1 MAKEPQSRD
10 LRECIKLIKEMTT
23 IIDPA
28 DDYLTITAAEE
39 QMKVN
44 YAKAK
49 RENDEAYSNL
59 KALSRVLEAARK
71 SSARPWTPTRI
82 SLAKALPSKEAELA
96 ALKEGARA
104 LEESDPAQIHQHKID
119 GTTIRLQIF
128 RGMGFDIVL
137 DSGWHRGITE
147 RAVWQVQNLVM
158 FTHSLRHGNL
168 LLRDVWRNPPLQE
181 LSCYQAVNIFLPRL
195 ALVDCDGSFSRY
207 TCCVLGWVEWVQ
219 CTL

>member
-10 LRECIKLIKEMTT
+10 LRECVKLIKEMTT

-39 QMKVN
+39 QMKIN

-71 SSARPWTPTRI
+71 SSARPPDVATPEQHAARLNELDTTRI
-82 SLAKALPSKEAELA
+82 SLAKALRDAENSLASKEAELA

-104 LEESDPAQIHQHKID
+104 LEESDPAQIHQHEID

-128 RGMGFDIVL
+128 RGMGFDLVL
-137 DSGWHRGITE
+137 DNGGAASTMFIRAESGDVHT
-147 RAVWQVQNLVM
+147 L
-158 FTHSLRHGNL
+158 TPCSSDYHS
-168 LLRDVWRNPPLQE
+168 VE
-181 LSCYQAVNIFLPRL
+181 QAWKL
-195 ALVDCDGSFSRY
+195 ASS
-207 TCCVLGWVEWVQ
+207 
-219 CTL
+219 

>member
-10 LRECIKLIKEMTT
+10 LRECIKLIKEMTA

-39 QMKVN
+39 QMKIN

-71 SSARPWTPTRI
+71 SSARPPDVATPEQHAARLNELDTTRI
-82 SLAKALPSKEAELA
+82 SLAKALRDAENSLASKEAELA

-104 LEESDPAQIHQHKID
+104 LEESDPAQTHQHEID

-128 RGMGFDIVL
+128 RGMGFDLVL
-137 DSGWHRGITE
+137 DSGGAASTMFI
-147 RAVWQVQNLVM
+147 RAESGDVHTL
-158 FTHSLRHGNL
+158 TPCSSDYHS
-168 LLRDVWRNPPLQE
+168 VE
-181 LSCYQAVNIFLPRL
+181 QAWKL
-195 ALVDCDGSFSRY
+195 ASS
-207 TCCVLGWVEWVQ
+207 
-219 CTL
+219 

>member
-10 LRECIKLIKEMTT
+10 LRECVKLIKEMTT

-39 QMKVN
+39 QMKIN

-71 SSARPWTPTRI
+71 SSARPPDVATPEQHAARLNELDTTRI
-82 SLAKALPSKEAELA
+82 SLAKALRDAENSLASKEAELA

-104 LEESDPAQIHQHKID
+104 LEESDPAQIHQHEID

-128 RGMGFDIVL
+128 RGMGFDLVL
-137 DSGWHRGITE
+137 DNGGVASTMFIRAESGDVHT
-147 RAVWQVQNLVM
+147 L
-158 FTHSLRHGNL
+158 TPCSSDYHS
-168 LLRDVWRNPPLQE
+168 VE
-181 LSCYQAVNIFLPRL
+181 QAWKL
-195 ALVDCDGSFSRY
+195 ASS
-207 TCCVLGWVEWVQ
+207 
-219 CTL
+219 

>member
-39 QMKVN
+39 QMKIN

-71 SSARPWTPTRI
+71 SSARPPDVATPEQHAARLNELDTTRI
-82 SLAKALPSKEAELA
+82 SLAKALRDAENSLASKEAELA

-104 LEESDPAQIHQHKID
+104 LEESDPAQIHQHEID

-128 RGMGFDIVL
+128 RGMGFDLVL
-137 DSGWHRGITE
+137 DNGGAASTMFIRAESGDVHT
-147 RAVWQVQNLVM
+147 L
-158 FTHSLRHGNL
+158 TPCSSDYHS
-168 LLRDVWRNPPLQE
+168 VE
-181 LSCYQAVNIFLPRL
+181 QAWKL
-195 ALVDCDGSFSRY
+195 ASS
-207 TCCVLGWVEWVQ
+207 
-219 CTL
+219 

>member
-39 QMKVN
+39 QMKIN

-71 SSARPWTPTRI
+71 SSARPPNVPAPEQHAARLNELDSTRI
-82 SLAKALPSKEAELA
+82 SLAKALRDAENSLASKEAELA

-104 LEESDPAQIHQHKID
+104 LEESDPAQSHQGEID
-119 GTTIRLQIF
+119 GTTLRLQIF

-137 DSGWHRGITE
+137 DSDGKASTMFIRAESGDVHTLAPRGSDY
-147 RAVWQVQNLVM
+147 
-158 FTHSLRHGNL
+158 HS
-168 LLRDVWRNPPLQE
+168 VE
-181 LSCYQAVNIFLPRL
+181 QAWKL
-195 ALVDCDGSFSRY
+195 ATS
-207 TCCVLGWVEWVQ
+207 
-219 CTL
+219 

>member
-1 MAKEPQSRD
+1 MAKEPQSKD

-71 SSARPWTPTRI
+71 SSARPPDVATPEQHAARLNELDTTRI
-82 SLAKALPSKEAELA
+82 SLAKALRDAENSLASKEAELA

-104 LEESDPAQIHQHKID
+104 LEESDPAQIHQHEID

-137 DSGWHRGITE
+137 DSGGAASTMFI
-147 RAVWQVQNLVM
+147 RAESGDVHTLSPCSSDY
-158 FTHSLRHGNL
+158 HS
-168 LLRDVWRNPPLQE
+168 VE
-181 LSCYQAVNIFLPRL
+181 QAWKL
-195 ALVDCDGSFSRY
+195 ASS
-207 TCCVLGWVEWVQ
+207 
-219 CTL
+219 

>member
-10 LRECIKLIKEMTT
+10 LRECIKLIKEMTA

-39 QMKVN
+39 QMKIN

-71 SSARPWTPTRI
+71 SSARPPDVATPEQHAARLNELDTTRI
-82 SLAKALPSKEAELA
+82 SLAKALRDAENSLASKEAELA

-104 LEESDPAQIHQHKID
+104 LEESDPAQIHQHEMD

-128 RGMGFDIVL
+128 RGMGFDLVL
-137 DSGWHRGITE
+137 DSGGAASTMFI
-147 RAVWQVQNLVM
+147 RAESGDVHTL
-158 FTHSLRHGNL
+158 TPCSSDYHS
-168 LLRDVWRNPPLQE
+168 VE
-181 LSCYQAVNIFLPRL
+181 QAWKL
-195 ALVDCDGSFSRY
+195 ASS
-207 TCCVLGWVEWVQ
+207 
-219 CTL
+219 

>member
-59 KALSRVLEAARK
+59 KGTRLQGCSAGPQSYFAALSRVLEAARK
-71 SSARPWTPTRI
+71 SSARPSDVATPEQHAARLNELDTTRI
-82 SLAKALPSKEAELA
+82 SLAKALRDAENSLASKEAELA

-137 DSGWHRGITE
+137 DSGGTASTMFI
-147 RAVWQVQNLVM
+147 RAESGDVHTLSSCSSDY
-158 FTHSLRHGNL
+158 HSV
-168 LLRDVWRNPPLQE
+168 D
-181 LSCYQAVNIFLPRL
+181 QAWKL
-195 ALVDCDGSFSRY
+195 ASS
-207 TCCVLGWVEWVQ
+207 
-219 CTL
+219 

>member
-39 QMKVN
+39 QMKIN
-44 YAKAK
+44 YMKAK

-71 SSARPWTPTRI
+71 SSTRPPDIPTPEQHAARLNELDGTRI
-82 SLAKALPSKEAELA
+82 SLAKALRDAENSLASKEAELA

-104 LEESDPAQIHQHKID
+104 LEESDPAQIHQREID
-119 GTTIRLQIF
+119 GTTLRLQIF
-128 RGMGFDIVL
+128 RGMGFDMVL
-137 DSGWHRGITE
+137 DSGGTASTMFIRAESGDVYTLTPRGSDY
-147 RAVWQVQNLVM
+147 
-158 FTHSLRHGNL
+158 HS
-168 LLRDVWRNPPLQE
+168 VE
-181 LSCYQAVNIFLPRL
+181 QAWKL
-195 ALVDCDGSFSRY
+195 ASS
-207 TCCVLGWVEWVQ
+207 
-219 CTL
+219 

>member
-1 MAKEPQSRD
+1 
-10 LRECIKLIKEMTT
+10 MTT

-39 QMKVN
+39 QMKIN

-71 SSARPWTPTRI
+71 SSARPPDAATPEQHAARLNELDTTRI
-82 SLAKALPSKEAELA
+82 SLAKALRDAENSLASKEAELA

-104 LEESDPAQIHQHKID
+104 LEESDPAQIHQHEID

-128 RGMGFDIVL
+128 RGIGFDLVL
-137 DSGWHRGITE
+137 DNGGAASTMFIRAESGDVHT
-147 RAVWQVQNLVM
+147 L
-158 FTHSLRHGNL
+158 TPCSSDYHS
-168 LLRDVWRNPPLQE
+168 VE
-181 LSCYQAVNIFLPRL
+181 QAWKL
-195 ALVDCDGSFSRY
+195 ASS
-207 TCCVLGWVEWVQ
+207 
-219 CTL
+219 

>member
-10 LRECIKLIKEMTT
+10 LRECIKLMKEMTT

-71 SSARPWTPTRI
+71 SSARPSDVATPEQHAARLNELDTTRI
-82 SLAKALPSKEAELA
+82 SLAKALRDAENSLASKEAELA

-137 DSGWHRGITE
+137 DSGGTASTMFI
-147 RAVWQVQNLVM
+147 RAESGDVHTLSSCSSDY
-158 FTHSLRHGNL
+158 HSV
-168 LLRDVWRNPPLQE
+168 D
-181 LSCYQAVNIFLPRL
+181 QAWKL
-195 ALVDCDGSFSRY
+195 ASS
-207 TCCVLGWVEWVQ
+207 
-219 CTL
+219 

>member
-39 QMKVN
+39 QMKIN

-71 SSARPWTPTRI
+71 SSARPPDAATPEQHAARLNELDTTRI
-82 SLAKALPSKEAELA
+82 SLAKALRDAENSLASKEAELA

-104 LEESDPAQIHQHKID
+104 LEESDPAQIHQHEID

-128 RGMGFDIVL
+128 RGIGFDLVL
-137 DSGWHRGITE
+137 DNGGAASTMFIRAESGDVHT
-147 RAVWQVQNLVM
+147 L
-158 FTHSLRHGNL
+158 TPCSSDYHS
-168 LLRDVWRNPPLQE
+168 VE
-181 LSCYQAVNIFLPRL
+181 QAWKL
-195 ALVDCDGSFSRY
+195 ASS
-207 TCCVLGWVEWVQ
+207 
-219 CTL
+219 

>member
-10 LRECIKLIKEMTT
+10 LRECIKLIKEMTA

-39 QMKVN
+39 QMKIN

-49 RENDEAYSNL
+49 RENDEAYSSL

-71 SSARPWTPTRI
+71 SSARPPDVATPEQHAARLNELDTTRI
-82 SLAKALPSKEAELA
+82 SLAKALRDAENSLASKEAELA

-104 LEESDPAQIHQHKID
+104 LEESDPAQIHQHEID

-128 RGMGFDIVL
+128 RGMGFDLVL
-137 DSGWHRGITE
+137 DSGGAASTMFI
-147 RAVWQVQNLVM
+147 RAESGDVHTL
-158 FTHSLRHGNL
+158 TPCSSDYHS
-168 LLRDVWRNPPLQE
+168 VE
-181 LSCYQAVNIFLPRL
+181 QAWKL
-195 ALVDCDGSFSRY
+195 ASS
-207 TCCVLGWVEWVQ
+207 
-219 CTL
+219 

>member
-39 QMKVN
+39 QMKIN

-71 SSARPWTPTRI
+71 SSARPPDVATPEQHAARLNELDTTRI
-82 SLAKALPSKEAELA
+82 SLAKALRDAENSLASKEAELA

-104 LEESDPAQIHQHKID
+104 LEESDPAQIHQHEID

-128 RGMGFDIVL
+128 RGIGFDLVL
-137 DSGWHRGITE
+137 DNGGAASTMFIRAESGDVHT
-147 RAVWQVQNLVM
+147 L
-158 FTHSLRHGNL
+158 TPCSSDYHS
-168 LLRDVWRNPPLQE
+168 VE
-181 LSCYQAVNIFLPRL
+181 QAWKL
-195 ALVDCDGSFSRY
+195 ASS
-207 TCCVLGWVEWVQ
+207 
-219 CTL
+219 

>member
-10 LRECIKLIKEMTT
+10 LRECIKLIKEMTA

-39 QMKVN
+39 QMKIN

-71 SSARPWTPTRI
+71 SSARPPDVATPEQHAARLNELDTTRI
-82 SLAKALPSKEAELA
+82 SLAKALRDAENSLASKEAELA

-104 LEESDPAQIHQHKID
+104 LEESDPAQIHQHEID

-128 RGMGFDIVL
+128 RGMGFDLVL
-137 DSGWHRGITE
+137 DSGGAASTMFI
-147 RAVWQVQNLVM
+147 RAESGDVHTL
-158 FTHSLRHGNL
+158 TPCSSDYHS
-168 LLRDVWRNPPLQE
+168 VE
-181 LSCYQAVNIFLPRL
+181 QAWKL
-195 ALVDCDGSFSRY
+195 ASS
-207 TCCVLGWVEWVQ
+207 
-219 CTL
+219 